1 MPSKT
6 LVTFLAKITFMP
18 KALTYKNAITLLL
31 FKNWLV
37 CVCVCVYSPNGFKCL
52 VHFLHSSSFVLI
64 PRFYHYHFKLST
76 TFLIIHLKEKT
87 MKREP
92 PLGSSLFKTNIT
104 IVRKAPSSYYW
115 QPKVH

>member
-37 CVCVCVYSPNGFKCL
+37 CVCVCVQPQRFQVPC
-52 VHFLHSSSFVLI
+52 SF
-64 PRFYHYHFKLST
+64 
-76 TFLIIHLKEKT
+76 
-87 MKREP
+87 
-92 PLGSSLFKTNIT
+92 SSLLFIRSYTT
-104 IVRKAPSSYYW
+104 ILPLPFQIINYFSYHTPQRKNYEKRATIR
-115 QPKVH
+115 